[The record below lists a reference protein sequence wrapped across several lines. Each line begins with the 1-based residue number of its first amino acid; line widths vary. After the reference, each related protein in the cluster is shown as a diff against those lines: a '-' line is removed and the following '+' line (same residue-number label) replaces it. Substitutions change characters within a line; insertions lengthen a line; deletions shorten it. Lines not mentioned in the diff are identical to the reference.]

1 MKSLDYDLKGGD
13 SYVVICRQKRCSAVL
28 NRILHCF
35 VLSNIVD
42 KSEAEEY
49 EFLI

>member
-42 KSEAEEY
+42 KSEAGKY